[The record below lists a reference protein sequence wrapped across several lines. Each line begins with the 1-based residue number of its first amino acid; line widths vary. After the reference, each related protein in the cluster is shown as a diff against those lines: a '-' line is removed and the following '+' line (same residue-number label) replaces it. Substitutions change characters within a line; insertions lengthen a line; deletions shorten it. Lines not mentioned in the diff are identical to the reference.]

1 MSHDGFESFVDAIF
15 LLIVLFAASGV
26 MLTRGLV
33 SEHDPRSDGVAL
45 AGNLRLALF
54 RTTLDGLGYR
64 QGATDIEV
72 RNGTTVETFLRLEV
86 HLLRNASGDVDFG
99 PANVRIGR
107 IVARLLPSG
116 WSGSVF
122 GGLVGEPV
130 VVQLPAITPS
140 PDRFESRWAYAPVH
154 GVGPGTELGV
164 LVWLSPR
171 R

>member
-26 MLTRGLV
+26 MLTQGLV

-116 WSGSVF
+116 WARAGFV
-122 GGLVGEPV
+122 GLVGEAV
-130 VVQLPAITPS
+130 VAPLPAIT
-140 PDRFESRWAYAPVH
+140 
-154 GVGPGTELGV
+154 
-164 LVWLSPR
+164 
-171 R
+171 